1 MNLIAFFLF
10 LLCLEVVFV
19 NLSVLFP
26 PFTPLV
32 FNPLSLDRRE
42 RRIEGRE
49 RKKLKG
55 GRIQYKIMSGNVQT
69 LTLLSIGVN
78 LVRPS
83 LFRFSEW

>member
-1 MNLIAFFLF
+1 VSSRTVRTIQRNPVSKNKNKKTPHRHYSF
-10 LLCLEVVFV
+10 LLL
-19 NLSVLFP
+19 L
-26 PFTPLV
+26 
-32 FNPLSLDRRE
+32 LSLY
-42 RRIEGRE
+42 IEGRE